1 MVSDAIETV
10 MIEGFPYVPYEA
22 YERKM
27 SHQRQKIEALQQELE
42 KWKRIRTPTH
52 GPCCTCQACGL
63 HYDDCRCDLDEVAD
77 ALALAKKRI
86 KELELHIKELNLLL
100 IFAKE
105 WMPQKVCPT
114 GRSTDWS
121 TKALAELEQ
130 WWELVSDL
138 KEG

>member
-1 MVSDAIETV
+1 MSDPNAAHNEV
-10 MIEGFPYVPYEA
+10 CEENA
-22 YERKM
+22 RLLER
-27 SHQRQKIEALQQELE
+27 I
-42 KWKRIRTPTH
+42 T
-52 GPCCTCQACGL
+52 
-63 HYDDCRCDLDEVAD
+63 
-77 ALALAKKRI
+77 
-86 KELELHIKELNLLL
+86 ELELHIKELNLLL